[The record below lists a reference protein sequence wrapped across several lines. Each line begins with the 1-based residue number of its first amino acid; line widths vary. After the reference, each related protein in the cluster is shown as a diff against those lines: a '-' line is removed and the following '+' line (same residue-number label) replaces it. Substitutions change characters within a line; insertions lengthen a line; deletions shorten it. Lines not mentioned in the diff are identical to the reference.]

1 MGFGGWNAKRG
12 RVRTV
17 VTGLGSVGLASI
29 VVVLGLVTGAAAEPC
44 DVAADLEYV
53 ALGDWRLFFY
63 NRDRLAK
70 LTTKEIEQAAA
81 HFRRDEIPPRRQIG
95 HSRS

>member
-1 MGFGGWNAKRG
+1 MGFGRWNAKRG

-17 VTGLGSVGLASI
+17 ITGLGSVGLASI

-53 ALGDWRLFFY
+53 ALGDSYSSGYGLPDAAGPC
-63 NRDRLAK
+63 DRSSEYLS
-70 LTTKEIEQAAA
+70 L
-81 HFRRDEIPPRRQIG
+81 IPI
-95 HSRS
+95 